1 MAVLE
6 ANAQN
11 FNEIIQ
17 GDYVV
22 VDVYGPGCGACVML
36 APIFERCSVKMPLL
50 TFAHMN
56 LAEDEQTE
64 KLCADMGI
72 MSMPTLLF
80 YRKGEPVFRVTGSMS
95 EDTLKGH
102 LAKLL
107 YE

>member
-6 ANAQN
+6 ANARN

-36 APIFERCSVKMPLL
+36 APIFERCSVQMPLT

-56 LAEDEQTE
+56 LAEDAETE

-80 YRKGEPVFRVTGSMS
+80 YRSGKLVHRVTGAMG
-95 EDTLKGH
+95 EAALKGH